1 MSLGIS
7 DQWQAAGFNI
17 KKTFSNNLT
26 PEWATCTSDSH
37 ASLIIGACKILNVQA
52 NDFRGLQV

>member
-1 MSLGIS
+1 MS
-7 DQWQAAGFNI
+7 DQWQPAGFNI

-26 PEWATCTSDSH
+26 PEWATFTSDGH

-52 NDFRGLQV
+52 NDFRGLRV

>member
-1 MSLGIS
+1 LGVS
-7 DQWQAAGFNI
+7 GQWQPAGFNI
-17 KKTFSNNLT
+17 KKTFSNSLT
-26 PEWATCTSDSH
+26 PEWATFTSDGH